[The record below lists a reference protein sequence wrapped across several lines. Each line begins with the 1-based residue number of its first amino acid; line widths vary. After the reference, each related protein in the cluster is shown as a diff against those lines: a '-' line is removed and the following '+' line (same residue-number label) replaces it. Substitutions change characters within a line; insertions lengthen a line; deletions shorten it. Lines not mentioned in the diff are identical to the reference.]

1 MTKKKSIS
9 LILLNLILILTIL
22 FSEYVYSSYY
32 DMFSW
37 YENCGTQFL
46 AIIII
51 STPIFAILS
60 IIYNLLG
67 KKGIVTGLNKNLPI
81 ISLVVFLAP
90 LLLDLSLSNVLIT
103 IGAILGLV
111 LFFVSI
117 YVFFSYILSKN

>member
-1 MTKKKSIS
+1 MVKKKSIS
-9 LILLNLILILTIL
+9 IIILNFLLILAIL

-117 YVFFSYILSKN
+117 YVFFSYIAKK

>member
-103 IGAILGLV
+103 IGAILGLA